1 LREQGKGGRFREAC
15 RDLLIRAG
23 VLAVYWA
30 ARSLYTL
37 DLHRG
42 KAALGVA
49 LLFLGVLFHRALPDP
64 LFDVPYSTV
73 AVSHD
78 HRLLGARIAADGQ
91 WRFPSAPCPP
101 RFAQAA
107 MAFEDS
113 RFRWHPGVD
122 PVAVA
127 RAAVKN
133 LKAGEVVSGA
143 STLTMQAVRLSRPG
157 RPRSLGTKI
166 SEALLALRLE
176 LSCSKEEILS
186 LYASHAPFGGN
197 VVGLPAAAWRY
208 FGRGPETLS
217 WSETAL
223 LAVLPNSPALM
234 HPGRN
239 REPLRRKRDR
249 LLERLRNEGVL
260 DSADYAL
267 ALLEPLPDKPHALPR
282 EAPHLV
288 DRLASRTGPG
298 LESPGS
304 RARESTAAAGAVGA
318 TVPGAGPAA
327 GQPAEAPAAVWETTL
342 DFELQ
347 SGVNRILARKRR
359 GLDGAGIRNAAVLV
373 LHVPTGEALA
383 YVGNMPVTPEDGSG
397 EGSSPGAAPEAGRA
411 VDVAAAPRS
420 TGSLLKPFLYAAML
434 EAGEIL
440 PATLVADVPTS
451 IGGYAPEN
459 FDRGFEGAVP
469 AHMALARSLNVPAVR
484 MLRDF
489 GVPRFLH
496 ALRALGLTTADRSA
510 DDYGLTLVLG
520 GAEGSLWELTGLYAG
535 LAREALRFS
544 RPGGNGQGT
553 GDAAAIP
560 AFFPPRLLASPPGGL
575 PAAGSAARAASSRA
589 DASRSPIGPAAAWFA
604 LQAMAEA
611 SRPDAERH
619 WRSFASSRWVAW
631 KTGTSFGFRDAWAVG
646 VTPEY
651 AVGVWV
657 GNADGQ
663 GRPGMTG
670 IEAAAPILFEIFDL
684 LPETSGFPMPMASL
698 RRVAVCRQSGMRPS
712 PHCPAPDSAWIPE
725 AGLRTAACP
734 YHRLVHLDPG
744 GTRRVHDGC
753 QSVSAMRHEPWF
765 VLPPAQEW
773 HYRRR
778 HSDYMPLPPWR
789 SDCEPGALAA
799 GGPPAMDLIYP
810 RGGARIYVPVDLDA
824 ERSRTIFEAVHRD
837 PGATVFWH
845 LDQDYLG
852 QTREF
857 HTWAMDPPPGRH
869 TLLLVDDR
877 GERLEHEFE
886 VLAREDALTARELP
900 R

>member
-1 LREQGKGGRFREAC
+1 MREAC
-15 RDLLIRAG
+15 REFLIRAG
-23 VLAVYWA
+23 VLALYWA
-30 ARSLYTL
+30 ARSLYAL

-42 KAALGVA
+42 KAALGAVA
-49 LLFLGVLFHRALPDP
+49 LFLGVLFHRALPDP

-101 RFAQAA
+101 RFAEAA
-107 MAFEDS
+107 MAFEDG

-122 PVAVA
+122 PIAVV

-143 STLTMQAVRLSRPG
+143 STLTMQVVRLSRPG
-157 RPRSLGTKI
+157 RPRNLAAKI
-166 SEALLALRLE
+166 SEALLAVRLE
-176 LSCSKEEILS
+176 MSLGKEEILA

-197 VVGLPAAAWRY
+197 VVGLSAAAWRY

-239 REPLRRKRDR
+239 REALRRKRDR

-260 DSADYAL
+260 DSASYAL
-267 ALLEPLPDKPHALPR
+267 ALLEPLPEKPHALPR

-288 DRLASRTGPG
+288 ERLASRTGPG
-298 LESPGS
+298 MEGWA
-304 RARESTAAAGAVGA
+304 ARGPVQGGAASAASQAAGS
-318 TVPGAGPAA
+318 
-327 GQPAEAPAAVWETTL
+327 VWETTL
-342 DFELQ
+342 DLELQ
-347 SGVNRILARKRR
+347 AGVNRILAGKRR

-373 LHVPTGEALA
+373 LRVPTGEALA
-383 YVGNMPVTPEDGSG
+383 YVGNMPVTQEGGAGAGSVQ
-397 EGSSPGAAPEAGRA
+397 AAAAYTDAAAGRA

-440 PATLVADVPTS
+440 PAALVADVPTS

-459 FDRGFEGAVP
+459 FDRGYEGAVP

-489 GVPRFLH
+489 GVARFLH
-496 ALRALGLTTADRSA
+496 ALRGLGLTTVTRSA
-510 DDYGLTLVLG
+510 DDYGLALVLG

-535 LAREALRFS
+535 LAREAS
-544 RPGGNGQGT
+544 RHSRAEGNRRDT
-553 GDAAAIP
+553 WDEASAS
-560 AFFPPRLLASPPGGL
+560 AFFPPRLLAGPPPGPRIAAS
-575 PAAGSAARAASSRA
+575 PAPIAAESAARNAPPNP
-589 DASRSPIGPAAAWFA
+589 DASRSPIGPASAWFA

-646 VTPEY
+646 VTPEF

-670 IEAAAPILFEIFDL
+670 IEAAAPILFETFDL

-698 RRVAVCRQSGMRPS
+698 RRIAVCRRSGMRPS
-712 PHCPAPDSAWIPE
+712 PQCPAPDSAWVPE
-725 AGLRTAACP
+725 AGLRTGACP

-744 GTRRVHDGC
+744 GRYRVHDGC

-778 HSDYMPLPPWR
+778 HSDYLPLPPWR
-789 SDCEPGALAA
+789 GDCAPGALAA
-799 GGPPAMDLIYP
+799 GGPPAMDLVYP

-824 ERSRTIFEAVHRD
+824 ERSRTVFEAVHRD

-857 HTWAMDPPPGRH
+857 HKWSVDPPPGMH

-886 VLAREDALTARELP
+886 VLAREDALTAREQA